1 MRGITAQLL
10 TGESFYPMI
19 QIDMKTEDESDKGI
33 WKGLFSWLRG
43 KSRKGVPPDIEA
55 AIHQLIDAGE
65 EKGVIHEDEGEM
77 IESIF
82 EFRDTAARE
91 IMVPRTDMV
100 AIDSKAPI
108 LQVIQLIRD
117 KGHSKI
123 PVYENNLDN
132 ILGILH
138 VKDLLKYWGQLDI
151 SLNQIIRPPI
161 FIPETKKVGDLLR
174 DLRGNK
180 ASIAIVLDEYGGTS
194 GLVTIEDIVEEI
206 VGEIQDEHDIEEQRI
221 IEIDANTAVAD
232 GRLDV
237 KELEHH
243 FDAEIPEGRFESLG
257 GFITHIL
264 GKVPKVNETIRFRNL
279 EFTIESADERRIQR
293 VRIKKVGWV
302 TSESAAG
309 N

>member
-1 MRGITAQLL
+1 
-10 TGESFYPMI
+10 
-19 QIDMKTEDESDKGI
+19 MKTEDESDKST

-43 KSRKGVPPDIEA
+43 KGRKEVPSDIEA

-82 EFRDTAARE
+82 EFRDTAARK
-91 IMVPRTDMV
+91 IMDPRTDMV

-108 LQVIQLIRD
+108 SQVIQLIGD
-117 KGHSKI
+117 KGHSRI

-138 VKDLLKYWGQLDI
+138 VKDLLKYWGRSDI
-151 SLNQIIRPPI
+151 SLSQIIHPPF
-161 FIPETKKVGDLLR
+161 FIPETKKLGDLLK

-180 ASIAIVLDEYGGTS
+180 SSIAMVLDEYGGTS
-194 GLVTIEDIVEEI
+194 GLITIQDIVEEI
-206 VGEIQDEHDIEEQRI
+206 VGEIQDEHDVEEQRI
-221 IEIDANTAVAD
+221 TEVDANTVVAD

-237 KELEHH
+237 EELEHH
-243 FDAEIPEGRFESLG
+243 FDVEIPEGRFESVG

-264 GKVPKVNETIRFRNL
+264 GKVPKVNETIMFRNL

-293 VRIKKVGWV
+293 VRIKKLGRVI
-302 TSESAAG
+302 SESAA
-309 N
+309 

>member
-1 MRGITAQLL
+1 
-10 TGESFYPMI
+10 
-19 QIDMKTEDESDKGI
+19 MKTEDESDKST

-43 KSRKGVPPDIEA
+43 KGRKEVPSDIEA

-82 EFRDTAARE
+82 EFRDTAARK

-108 LQVIQLIRD
+108 SQVIQLIGD
-117 KGHSKI
+117 KGHSRI

-138 VKDLLKYWGQLDI
+138 VKDLLKYWGRSDI
-151 SLNQIIRPPI
+151 SLSQIIRPPF
-161 FIPETKKVGDLLR
+161 FIPETKKLGDLLK

-180 ASIAIVLDEYGGTS
+180 SSIAMVLDEYGGTS
-194 GLVTIEDIVEEI
+194 GLITIQDIVEEI
-206 VGEIQDEHDIEEQRI
+206 VGEIQDEHDVEEQRI
-221 IEIDANTAVAD
+221 TEVDANTVVAD

-237 KELEHH
+237 EELEHH
-243 FDAEIPEGRFESLG
+243 FDVEIPEGRFESVG

-264 GKVPKVNETIRFRNL
+264 GKVPKVNETIMFRNL

-293 VRIKKVGWV
+293 VRIKKLGRVI
-302 TSESAAG
+302 SESAA
-309 N
+309 

>member
-1 MRGITAQLL
+1 
-10 TGESFYPMI
+10 
-19 QIDMKTEDESDKGI
+19 MKTEDESDKST

-43 KSRKGVPPDIEA
+43 KGRKEVPSDIEA

-82 EFRDTAARE
+82 EFRDTAARK

-108 LQVIQLIRD
+108 SQVIQLIGD
-117 KGHSKI
+117 KGHSRI

-138 VKDLLKYWGQLDI
+138 VKDLLKYWGRSDI
-151 SLNQIIRPPI
+151 SLSQIIHPPF
-161 FIPETKKVGDLLR
+161 FIPETKKLGDLLK

-180 ASIAIVLDEYGGTS
+180 SSIAMVLDEYGGTS
-194 GLVTIEDIVEEI
+194 GLITIQDIVEEI
-206 VGEIQDEHDIEEQRI
+206 VGEIQDEHDVEEQRI
-221 IEIDANTAVAD
+221 TEVDANTVVAD

-237 KELEHH
+237 EELEHH
-243 FDAEIPEGRFESLG
+243 FDVEIPEGRFESVG

-264 GKVPKVNETIRFRNL
+264 GKVPKVNETIMFRNL

-293 VRIKKVGWV
+293 VRIKKLGRVI
-302 TSESAAG
+302 SESAA
-309 N
+309 

>member
-1 MRGITAQLL
+1 
-10 TGESFYPMI
+10 
-19 QIDMKTEDESDKGI
+19 MKTEDESDKST

-43 KSRKGVPPDIEA
+43 KDRKEVPSDIEA

-108 LQVIQLIRD
+108 SQVIQLIGD
-117 KGHSKI
+117 KGHSRI

-138 VKDLLKYWGQLDI
+138 VKDLLKYWGRSDI
-151 SLNQIIRPPI
+151 SLSQIIRPPF
-161 FIPETKKVGDLLR
+161 FIPETKKLGDLLK

-180 ASIAIVLDEYGGTS
+180 SSIAMVLDEYGGTS
-194 GLVTIEDIVEEI
+194 GLITIQDIVEEI
-206 VGEIQDEHDIEEQRI
+206 VGEIQDEHDVEEQRI
-221 IEIDANTAVAD
+221 TEVDANTVVAD

-237 KELEHH
+237 EELEHH
-243 FDAEIPEGRFESLG
+243 FDVEIPEGRFESVG

-264 GKVPKVNETIRFRNL
+264 GKVPKVNETIMFRNL

-293 VRIKKVGWV
+293 VRIKKLGRVI
-302 TSESAAG
+302 SESAA
-309 N
+309 

>member
-1 MRGITAQLL
+1 
-10 TGESFYPMI
+10 
-19 QIDMKTEDESDKGI
+19 MKSKDESDKGT

-43 KSRKGVPPDIEA
+43 KGRKEVPSDIEE

-65 EKGVIHEDEGEM
+65 EKGVINEHEGEM

-100 AIDSKAPI
+100 AIDSKTPI
-108 LQVIQLIRD
+108 SQVIQLIMD
-117 KGHSKI
+117 KGHSRI

-151 SLNQIIRPPI
+151 SLSQIIRPPF

-174 DLRGNK
+174 DLKSNK
-180 ASIAIVLDEYGGTS
+180 SSMAIVLDEYGGTS

-221 IEIDANTAVAD
+221 IEIDANTVVAD
-232 GRLDV
+232 GKLDV
-237 KELEHH
+237 EELERH
-243 FDAEIPEGRFESLG
+243 FEVEIPEGRFESVG

-293 VRIKKVGWV
+293 VRMKKVEQV
-302 TSESAAG
+302 ISESAAG